1 MPRVSFDA
9 HDLEPGNHM
18 SIKSLCTALLI
29 AAFAASGFAAVP
41 KPTERTAVF
50 VADAEAPGK
59 FALDGFGRAN
69 GGGTGAARNAFA
81 DSTNAD
87 GDFTPFHDRWFFSGL
102 LAGDYAFDTII
113 DTTGGLR
120 FDYVT
125 LSWLTEDGPAFI
137 DFDVNADGTQ
147 ASGSGIFSIL
157 SDGCKKCLW
166 LDIYGVE
173 DVSSARGYG
182 GDFNGTVVPE
192 PQTYGLMLAGLGV
205 LAAFM
210 ARRRRQ

>member
-1 MPRVSFDA
+1 
-9 HDLEPGNHM
+9 M

-50 VADAEAPGK
+50 VPDSEAAGK
-59 FALDGFGRAN
+59 FLLDGFGRADS
-69 GGGTGAARNAFA
+69 GTDTARSAVA
-81 DSTNAD
+81 VGTDAE

-113 DTTGGLR
+113 DATGALR

-137 DFDVNADGTQ
+137 DFDVNADGAQT
-147 ASGSGIFSIL
+147 SGSGIFSIL

-182 GDFNGTVVPE
+182 GEFSGAVVPE
-192 PQTYGLMLAGLGV
+192 PQTYGLMLAGLGL
-205 LAAFM
+205 LAVFM
-210 ARRRRQ
+210 ARRRRL